1 MKNKKYIP
9 ASQTNIE
16 KRWREEYGYVPA
28 SEDPEIAA
36 KHAMY
41 KTHGYDIT
49 KEQLCES
56 PW

>member
-1 MKNKKYIP
+1 MKNKKYTP
-9 ASQTNIE
+9 SNQTNIE

-49 KEQLCES
+49 KGELCES